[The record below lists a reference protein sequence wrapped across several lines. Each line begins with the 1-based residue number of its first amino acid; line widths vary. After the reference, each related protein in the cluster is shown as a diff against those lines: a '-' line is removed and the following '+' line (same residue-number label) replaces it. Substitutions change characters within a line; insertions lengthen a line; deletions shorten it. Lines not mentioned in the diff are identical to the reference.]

1 MLIVSGGVAVLGAQT
16 GGPSADEI
24 ARTIAVAQKVGTTE
38 PLTDTARRYSFGLRL
53 LDRQGPVI
61 TSIQGPLN
69 RIFTDAR
76 TAVARRSTYT
86 AASVSDAARE
96 AAITT
101 IAIPNNTYQ
110 FWDSRGP
117 VRVSEV
123 LFKVFRSGSK
133 DPQVIH
139 PSNGCQFSPLEY
151 KKPSGE
157 DVQVAARFVQ
167 IPAGPLL
174 VPRRRFEVVVVHDQ
188 GDGPEPFN
196 PKNYDWSSN
205 VRHVRESLSG
215 RSAGR
220 ARIARAPFS
229 TIGRWIKSGCF
240 TIRSII

>member
-1 MLIVSGGVAVLGAQT
+1 VKLIAGVLIVSGAVAVLGAQT

-38 PLTDTARRYSFGLRL
+38 PLTDTERQYSFGVRL

-96 AAITT
+96 AVITT
-101 IAIPNNTYQ
+101 IAIPNTTYQ

-123 LFKVFRSGSK
+123 LFKAFRPGSK
-133 DPQVIH
+133 DPQLIH
-139 PSNGCQFSPLEY
+139 PPNGCQFSALEY

-157 DVQVAARFVQ
+157 AYKSQLAACKF
-167 IPAGPLL
+167 PLNL
-174 VPRRRFEVVVVHDQ
+174 FSSSGTRFEVVVIHDQ
-188 GDGPEPFN
+188 GE
-196 PKNYDWSSN
+196 WSRALQPDELQL
-205 VRHVRESLSG
+205 VR
-215 RSAGR
+215 
-220 ARIARAPFS
+220 
-229 TIGRWIKSGCF
+229 
-240 TIRSII
+240 

>member
-1 MLIVSGGVAVLGAQT
+1 MLIVSGGVAVLGAQR

-96 AAITT
+96 AVITT
-101 IAIPNNTYQ
+101 IAIPNTTYQ

-123 LFKVFRSGSK
+123 LFKAFRPGSK
-133 DPQVIH
+133 DPQLIH
-139 PSNGCQFSPLEY
+139 PPNGCQFSALEY

-157 DVQVAARFVQ
+157 AYKSQLAACKF
-167 IPAGPLL
+167 PLNL
-174 VPRRRFEVVVVHDQ
+174 FSSSGTRFEVVVIHDQ
-188 GDGPEPFN
+188 GE
-196 PKNYDWSSN
+196 WSRALQPDELQL
-205 VRHVRESLSG
+205 VR
-215 RSAGR
+215 
-220 ARIARAPFS
+220 
-229 TIGRWIKSGCF
+229 
-240 TIRSII
+240 

>member
-1 MLIVSGGVAVLGAQT
+1 MNVKLIAGALIMSAAAAVPGAQS
-16 GGPSADEI
+16 GAPNGDEI
-24 ARTIAVAQKVGTTE
+24 ARTIAIAEKVGTTE
-38 PLTDTARRYSFGLRL
+38 PLTEAERQYSFGLRL

-76 TAVARRSTYT
+76 SAKARRTPYT

-157 DVQVAARFVQ
+157 TYKSQLASCKF
-167 IPAGPLL
+167 PLDL
-174 VPRRRFEVVVVHDQ
+174 FSSPGARFEVVVVHDQ
-188 GDGPEPFN
+188 GEWSRALQPEELRLV
-196 PKNYDWSSN
+196 K
-205 VRHVRESLSG
+205 
-215 RSAGR
+215 
-220 ARIARAPFS
+220 
-229 TIGRWIKSGCF
+229 
-240 TIRSII
+240 